1 MKRGVN
7 GQGHIRQKADGR
19 WEALYYVNGERRYI
33 TGRKGETAK
42 EVGAR
47 LRAVLADLDKGIE
60 TPKDNRQTLGDYL
73 DSWLITKKPTIE
85 PTSWDRC
92 EESFRLYVKPALGK
106 VPLTKLTAQQIQQ
119 LYAQVLALGR
129 APGTVAK
136 IHMALHK
143 ALEDALR
150 LDMVPRNVSDLV
162 DKPKDTHKEIQ
173 TLAPEQVVRLLEA
186 AKGRR
191 LEALIVLMF
200 FTTCRFGELAGLRW
214 SSLDLDRAEM
224 RITAAM
230 KERRGHMTLGVPKT
244 PHSVRTIPLASY
256 AVEALRRH
264 HVAQTVERLKH
275 GADWNPDALVF
286 CTLAGTPIN
295 RNAFRQRVWKRLLE
309 RAGLPYVH
317 PHALRHSGATF
328 LYSMK
333 VPPHA
338 ITSFLG
344 HSNVAFTQSTYGHLQ
359 TAMLED
365 ARKAME
371 SLSARLEGAG
381 DDA

>member
-1 MKRGVN
+1 MAKRRNN
-7 GQGHIRQKADGR
+7 GAGHIRQKPDGR
-19 WEALYYVNGERRYI
+19 WEALYYVSGERRYI
-33 TGRKGETAK
+33 TGRKGETASDVQK
-42 EVGAR
+42 R
-47 LRAVLADLDKGIE
+47 LNEALHNLDRGIE
-60 TPKDNRQTLGDYL
+60 APRDNRQTVGEYL
-73 DSWLITKKPTIE
+73 DSWLVTKKPTIE

-92 EESFRLYVKPALGK
+92 EESFRIYVKPALGK
-106 VPLTKLTAQQIQQ
+106 VALTKLTAQQIQQ

-150 LDMVPRNVSDLV
+150 LDIVARNVSDLV

-173 TLAPEQVVRLLEA
+173 TLSAEQVKQLFEA
-186 AKGRR
+186 AKGER
-191 LEALIVLMF
+191 LEALIILMF

-230 KERRGHMTLGVPKT
+230 KEQRGHMRLGTPKT

-256 AVEALRRH
+256 AVAALRQH
-264 HVAQTVERLKH
+264 HVNQKVEYLKH
-275 GADWNPDALVF
+275 GGNWNPDQLIF
-286 CTLAGTPIN
+286 CTLAGTPIS
-295 RNAFRQRVWKRLLE
+295 RNHFRSRVWTRLLE
-309 RAGLPYVH
+309 KAGLAYVH

-344 HSNVAFTQSTYGHLQ
+344 HSSVAFTQSTYGHLQ
-359 TAMLED
+359 AAMLED

-371 SLSARLEGAG
+371 SLLAANPEK
-381 DDA
+381 